1 MTASPATTRTVT
13 LSYSAVR
20 ALPQYP
26 GDPDPRT
33 YYRQIFAH
41 GCEPYEAARELERAG
56 YSVLHPARRP
66 NGSGGCGAKVLL
78 ATRGQT
84 LPRFITL

>member
-33 YYRQIFAH
+33 YYRVIFAH

-56 YSVLHPARRP
+56 YSVLHPARHP
-66 NGSGGCGAKVLL
+66 NGSGGCSAKVLL
-78 ATRGQT
+78 AARDQK
-84 LPRFITL
+84 LPRSLTL